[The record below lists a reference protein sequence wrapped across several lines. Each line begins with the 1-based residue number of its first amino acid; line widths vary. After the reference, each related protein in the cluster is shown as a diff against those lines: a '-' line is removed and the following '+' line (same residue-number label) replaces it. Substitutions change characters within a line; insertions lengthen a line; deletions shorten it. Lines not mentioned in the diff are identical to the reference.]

1 MIKINLLNSSV
12 ATAIALSGSALA
24 GDVIAEAAA
33 PAPSNNGDWCAG
45 FKTVGKFYK
54 NEDDPYIQSLKFFGR
69 FQYQYAHIDGEGVDG
84 ESFSEGIDEV
94 RRFRFGSEIK
104 FLNGFKLKGN
114 INLVNDSAKSGG
126 TREFEHKDWDELTLS
141 YSKKDVA
148 GFDKAGISYG
158 RHKVAMGH
166 ESHTSSKKIK
176 TVERSPLSN
185 KIYDERWTGVKLKLE
200 QGNWNGIIG
209 YFSQDDK
216 KERDAW
222 GSMSQGSAFYL
233 SSAWELNS
241 GNLLFDFFHMSDDE
255 DADPD
260 MNDYNWAASLAY
272 DTEIANWDLMVNVVY
287 GDNGDASYDKSSTTE
302 GNFYGLV
309 VMPSTYLVDDKLEF
323 VARYVYQ
330 ASEGDEG
337 IRANSRYFRTPDEI
351 GEADMNGGR
360 GDSYHSIYA
369 GLNYYLCGNN
379 SKVQV
384 GAEYETLDAADGD
397 ANNTTLWAAYR
408 MYF

>member
-1 MIKINLLNSSV
+1 M
-12 ATAIALSGSALA
+12 
-24 GDVIAEAAA
+24 
-33 PAPSNNGDWCAG
+33 
-45 FKTVGKFYK
+45 
-54 NEDDPYIQSLKFFGR
+54 
-69 FQYQYAHIDGEGVDG
+69 
-84 ESFSEGIDEV
+84 

-114 INLVNDSAKSGG
+114 INLVNDSAKSED

-255 DADPD
+255 DADSD

-272 DTEIANWDLMVNVVY
+272 ETEIGNWDLMVNVVY
-287 GDNGDASYDKSSTTE
+287 GDNGDSSYQSNPIVKVTSTA
-302 GNFYGLV
+302 L
-309 VMPSTYLVDDKLEF
+309 
-323 VARYVYQ
+323 
-330 ASEGDEG
+330 
-337 IRANSRYFRTPDEI
+337 
-351 GEADMNGGR
+351 
-360 GDSYHSIYA
+360 
-369 GLNYYLCGNN
+369 
-379 SKVQV
+379 
-384 GAEYETLDAADGD
+384 
-397 ANNTTLWAAYR
+397 
-408 MYF
+408 

>member
-1 MIKINLLNSSV
+1 
-12 ATAIALSGSALA
+12 
-24 GDVIAEAAA
+24 
-33 PAPSNNGDWCAG
+33 
-45 FKTVGKFYK
+45 
-54 NEDDPYIQSLKFFGR
+54 
-69 FQYQYAHIDGEGVDG
+69 
-84 ESFSEGIDEV
+84 
-94 RRFRFGSEIK
+94 
-104 FLNGFKLKGN
+104 
-114 INLVNDSAKSGG
+114 
-126 TREFEHKDWDELTLS
+126 
-141 YSKKDVA
+141 
-148 GFDKAGISYG
+148 
-158 RHKVAMGH
+158 MGH

-185 KIYDERWTGVKLKLE
+185 KIYDERWTGVKVQLE
-200 QGNWNGIIG
+200 RGDWEGIIG

-222 GSMSQGSAFYL
+222 GSLDQGSAFYL
-233 SSAWELNS
+233 SSAWKLDS
-241 GNLLFDFFHMSDDE
+241 GKLLFDFFHMSDDE
-255 DADPD
+255 EADSA

-272 DTEIANWDLMVNVVY
+272 ETEIGNWDLMVNVVY
-287 GDNGDASYDKSSTTE
+287 GDNGDSEYYSNPDQQ

-309 VMPSTYLVDDKLEF
+309 IMPSTYLIDDKLEF

-330 ASEGDEG
+330 ASEEDQG
-337 IRANSRYFRTPDEI
+337 IKTNSRYFQS
-351 GEADMNGGR
+351 ADDIDGVGNVDR

-384 GAEYETLDAADGD
+384 GAEYETLDTTDGD

>member
-1 MIKINLLNSSV
+1 MIKTNLLNSSV
-12 ATAIALSGSALA
+12 AAAIALSGSAFA
-24 GDVIAEAAA
+24 GDVVSEAAA
-33 PAPSNNGDWCAG
+33 PAPSNNGSWCDG
-45 FKTVGKFYK
+45 FDTVGKFYENK
-54 NEDDPYIQSLKFFGR
+54 DAAFIQSLKFFGR
-69 FQYQYAHIDGEGVDG
+69 FQWQYAHIDGENGAG
-84 ESFSEGIDEV
+84 QSFSEGIDEV

-104 FLNGFKLKGN
+104 FLDGFKLKGN
-114 INLVNDSAKSGG
+114 LNLVNDGAAKGK

-141 YSKKDVA
+141 YSQKDVA

-200 QGNWNGIIG
+200 EGNWEGIIG

-222 GSMSQGSAFYL
+222 GSMSQGSAFYV
-233 SSAWELNS
+233 SSAWELDS

-255 DADPD
+255 DADSD
-260 MNDYNWAASLAY
+260 MNDYNWAASVAY
-272 DTEIANWDLMVNVVY
+272 ETEIGNWDLMVNVVY
-287 GDNGDASYDKSSTTE
+287 GDNGDSSYQSNPDRE

-309 VMPSTYLVDDKLEF
+309 VMPSTYLIDDKLEF

-330 ASEGDEG
+330 ASEEEQG
-337 IRANSRYFRTPDEI
+337 IKTNSRYFQS
-351 GEADMNGGR
+351 ADDIDGVGNVDR

-379 SKVQV
+379 SKIQV
-384 GAEYETLDAADGD
+384 GAEYETLDTTTGD
-397 ANNTTLWAAYR
+397 ADNTTLWAAYR

>member
-24 GDVIAEAAA
+24 GDVVAEAAA

-54 NEDDPYIQSLKFFGR
+54 NDDARFIQSLKFFGR
-69 FQYQYAHIDGEGVDG
+69 FQWQYAHIDGEGVDG
-84 ESFSEGIDEV
+84 ESFSEDIDEV

-114 INLVNDSAKSGG
+114 VNLVDDDAKEGG
-126 TREFEHKDWDELTLS
+126 PREFTHKDWDELTLS

-148 GFDKAGISYG
+148 GFDKAGLSYG

-185 KIYDERWTGVKLKLE
+185 KIYDERWTGVKVLLE
-200 QGNWNGIIG
+200 RGDWEGIIG

-222 GSMSQGSAFYL
+222 GSMSQGSAFYV
-233 SSAWELNS
+233 SSAWKLNS

-255 DADPD
+255 DADSD

-272 DTEIANWDLMVNVVY
+272 ETEIGNWDLMVNVVY
-287 GDNGDASYDKSSTTE
+287 GDNGDSSYQSNPDRE
-302 GNFYGLV
+302 GSFYGLV
-309 VMPSTYLVDDKLEF
+309 VMPSTYIIEDKLEF
-323 VARYVYQ
+323 VSRYVYQ
-330 ASEGDEG
+330 ASEEAQG
-337 IRANSRYFRTPDEI
+337 IGSNSRYFGSGDDI
-351 GEADMNGGR
+351 GGASNVDR

-384 GAEYETLDAADGD
+384 GAEYETLDTTTGD

>member
-24 GDVIAEAAA
+24 GDVIAEAPAA
-33 PAPSNNGDWCAG
+33 APSNNGDWCAG
-45 FKTVGKFYK
+45 FNTVGKFYENK
-54 NEDDPYIQSLKFFGR
+54 DAPFIQSLKFFGR

-84 ESFSEGIDEV
+84 ESFSEDIDEV

-114 INLVNDSAKSGG
+114 MNLVNDGAKSGG

-148 GFDKAGISYG
+148 GFDKAGLSYG

-176 TVERSPLSN
+176 TVERSSLSN

-200 QGNWNGIIG
+200 EGNWEGIIG

-222 GSMSQGSAFYL
+222 GSLSQGSAFYL

-272 DTEIANWDLMVNVVY
+272 ETEIGNWDLMVNVVY
-287 GDNGDASYDKSSTTE
+287 GDNGDSNYQSNAERE

-309 VMPSTYLVDDKLEF
+309 VMTSTYLIDDKLEF

-384 GAEYETLDAADGD
+384 GAEYETLDTADGD

>member
-24 GDVIAEAAA
+24 GDVIAEAPAA
-33 PAPSNNGDWCAG
+33 APSNNGDWCAG
-45 FKTVGKFYK
+45 FNSVGKFYENK
-54 NEDDPYIQSLKFFGR
+54 DAPFIQSLKFFGR
-69 FQYQYAHIDGEGVDG
+69 FQYQYAHIDGENGAG
-84 ESFSEGIDEV
+84 NSFSEGIDEV

-114 INLVNDSAKSGG
+114 MNLVNDGAAKGG

-148 GFDKAGISYG
+148 GFDKAGLSYG

-166 ESHTSSKKIK
+166 ESHTSSKEIK

-185 KIYDERWTGVKLKLE
+185 KIYDERWTGVKVQLE
-200 QGNWNGIIG
+200 RGDWEGIIG

-216 KERDAW
+216 TERDAW
-222 GSMSQGSAFYL
+222 GSMSQGSAFYV
-233 SSAWELNS
+233 SSAWKLNS

-255 DADPD
+255 DADSD

-272 DTEIANWDLMVNVVY
+272 ETEIGNWDLMVNVVY
-287 GDNGDASYDKSSTTE
+287 GDNGDSSYQSSPDRE
-302 GNFYGLV
+302 GSFYGLV
-309 VMPSTYLVDDKLEF
+309 VMPSTYLIEDKLEF
-323 VARYVYQ
+323 VSRYVYQ
-330 ASEGDEG
+330 ASEEAQG
-337 IRANSRYFRTPDEI
+337 IGSNSRYFQSSKIDNVSGTKS
-351 GEADMNGGR
+351 

-384 GAEYETLDAADGD
+384 GAEYETLDTTTGD